1 MTTKLEKNLRR
12 ELTIH
17 GEPYTLNIDAN
28 GFTLAEKGRRKGLT
42 LEWKALVSGDAALAS
57 ALQAAVAAMP
67 PKRKV

>member
-1 MTTKLEKNLRR
+1 MTTRLERNLRR
-12 ELTIH
+12 EIDID
-17 GEPYTLNIDAN
+17 GQAYTLNLDAS

-67 PKRKV
+67 AKRER